1 MAYWFRRSLSRGR
14 TRIVQMMLQRREI
27 RTPATVC
34 CHWRLILYS
43 FHSSAVGINSSQSVM
58 NGSNVINI
66 CWIACC
72 KGDCHSQGKTPN
84 SLENSGSIFEF
95 TNPVNPTVRAKK
107 IHDFSHRI
115 EMYKHLT
122 SNVKVV
128 HLPGMDSLLQT
139 QIIYA
144 SSVNYRIT
152 QGLLLIEQFCLKIL
166 RSLISFRC

>member
-95 TNPVNPTVRAKK
+95 TKPIKPFWTCEKFLDFLQETEICAILAYIFLNLVAMATPLGAWKIQVAYFNPSAP
-107 IHDFSHRI
+107 
-115 EMYKHLT
+115 
-122 SNVKVV
+122 
-128 HLPGMDSLLQT
+128 
-139 QIIYA
+139 
-144 SSVNYRIT
+144 
-152 QGLLLIEQFCLKIL
+152 
-166 RSLISFRC
+166 